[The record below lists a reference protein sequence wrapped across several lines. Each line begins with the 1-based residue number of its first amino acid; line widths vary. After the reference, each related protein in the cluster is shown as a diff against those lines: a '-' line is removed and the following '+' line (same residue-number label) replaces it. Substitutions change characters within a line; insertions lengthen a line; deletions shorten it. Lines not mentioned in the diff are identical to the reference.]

1 MGQNG
6 LRNVL
11 LAVVSVLIAS
21 MLFAVGFLTRVVVEP
36 DHNDS
41 TPASTSSAKT
51 LETGD
56 VDPSVLQD
64 IIAILQQDFV
74 DQSRVA
80 DPNLLYQGAIQGI
93 FTQLNDPHS
102 TYIDP
107 KTYALSKD
115 DFSGAFQ
122 GIGATVAKEGDYVVI
137 VRPLADTPAA
147 RAGIQGGDR
156 VLAVNGEDATGWSV
170 EKAVL
175 KIRGPKGSTVELKL
189 QHADGSQQTYKL
201 TRDDV
206 LVASVDTRPP
216 GGTLKDASGAEAGD
230 IAYIRISSFTSRTP
244 NELQTEIRN
253 ALNRNVKGFIIDVR
267 GNPGGLLNETLQIAD
282 MFLDKGAMLTQ
293 VDKDGKEQRFDAR
306 AGTLTNLPIAIVQ
319 DEFSASGSEVLA
331 AALQENGRA
340 TVVGS
345 RSFGKGT
352 VNHVR
357 ELKNGGAVYVSIARW
372 LTPNR
377 NQIEG
382 AGVNPNILVTLT
394 PDDIDQQRDIA
405 VFRAIDAL
413 RNPTPQATR

>member
-6 LRNVL
+6 VRTVL
-11 LAVVSVLIAS
+11 VALISVLIAT
-21 MLFAVGFLTRVVVEP
+21 MLFAVGFLARVVVEP
-36 DHNDS
+36 DQSDN
-41 TPASTSSAKT
+41 TPASANSGQA
-51 LETGD
+51 LEPGE

-64 IIAILQQDFV
+64 VIAILQQDFV
-74 DQSRVA
+74 DPTRVDA
-80 DPNLLYQGAIQGI
+80 DLLYQGAIQGI

-107 KTYALSKD
+107 RTYALSKD

-137 VRPLADTPAA
+137 VRPLPDTPAA

-156 VLAVNGEDATGWSV
+156 LLAVNGEDATGWSV

-189 QHADGSQQTYKL
+189 RHADGNEQTYKL
-201 TRDDV
+201 VRDDV
-206 LVASVDTRPP
+206 LVASVDARPP
-216 GGTLKDASGAEAGD
+216 GGTLQDASGAAVND
-230 IAYIRISSFTSRTP
+230 YAYIRITSFTSRTP
-244 NELQTEIRN
+244 NELTAELRN
-253 ALNRNVKGFIIDVR
+253 ALNRNVQGFILDLR
-267 GNPGGLLNETLQIAD
+267 GNPGGLLNETLQISD

-306 AGTLTNLPIAIVQ
+306 AGTITNLPIVIVQ

-331 AALQENGRA
+331 AALQENGRG
-340 TVVGS
+340 TVVGA

-382 AGVNPNILVTLT
+382 AGVTPDVLVTLT
-394 PDDIDQQRDIA
+394 PDDIEQQRDVAI
-405 VFRAIDAL
+405 FRAIDTL
-413 RNPTPQATR
+413 RNGRPTQTAR